1 MRALASHQ
9 CGPGSNPGVEAIVVG
24 SLPCSERF
32 RVLRFSPLLKNQ
44 HFQIRSGTH
53 GHVSKSS
60 RELPSAPW
68 VNKLQFFFKSSQ
80 IIWGRQLE
88 SANVI
93 LVLNT
98 GAQLVKFTF
107 SDSSFFPVFLK
118 ILKRLFSVNYVSPT
132 SWQTVAEIS
141 MELTQ
146 FIKIFKKGCLWRMGL
161 ALNKLYKNIFFEN
174 NRFWSL

>member
-1 MRALASHQ
+1 M
-9 CGPGSNPGVEAIVVG
+9 G
-24 SLPCSERF
+24 
-32 RVLRFSPLLKNQ
+32 K
-44 HFQIRSGTH
+44 QITI
-53 GHVSKSS
+53 
-60 RELPSAPW
+60 
-68 VNKLQFFFKSSQ
+68 FFKSSQ
-80 IIWGRQLE
+80 IIWCRQLE

-107 SDSSFFPVFLK
+107 SDLSFFPVFLK

-141 MELTQ
+141 MELAH

-161 ALNKLYKNIFFEN
+161 ALNKLYINIFFEN
-174 NRFWSL
+174 NRF